1 MAKNMNALMKQAQQ
15 MQQKM
20 ATLQKE
26 LEARELET
34 SSGGGMI
41 KVKVNGK
48 QEVLAISINPECVDP
63 SDVETLEE
71 LVLTGVNQAI
81 KESQDMVSNA
91 MSKVTG
97 GLSIP
102 GLFQDY

>member
-1 MAKNMNALMKQAQQ
+1 MAKGMNQLMKQAQQ

-26 LEARELET
+26 LETRELDT
-34 SSGGGMI
+34 SSGGGMVKI
-41 KVKVNGK
+41 KINGK
-48 QEVLAISINPECVDP
+48 QEIIDIKIDKECVNPNDI
-63 SDVETLEE
+63 EMLEE
-71 LVLTGVNQAI
+71 LVKTGINQAV

-97 GLSIP
+97 GMNIP
-102 GLFQDY
+102 GLF